1 MANMYRLIIVGHNLE
16 SKCEIANALV
26 KHKGSFK
33 TLSCRTKPLVKA
45 LKNLTLLGNQAS
57 CHVTPNLN
65 TPGWEYSVP
74 AIKGFNS
81 KIFLYVI
88 FRGNVDVDDDSSFK
102 YVQKTFTNPKIIPV
116 VYCQTKLIAAGL
128 GSAYINYLKI
138 HGDMGFQSKCEIG
151 ERVLQK
157 VNEAIKTETPQ
168 WKMTSDFYIPSKTY
182 RQPRPTPH
190 TSPPVEQI
198 EIDTDKI
205 QVKEEG
211 KPLPDLRE
219 EDWLMF
225 YKAMV
230 RGQARSNHI
239 RVNVVGNQGVGK
251 TTLVRRLQGK
261 KTVCPDRRQAPTE
274 ALDIDENIC
283 HCVQAANGTEKQ
295 WETNLFGIDDLNVQR
310 LAEAMSNLTAKS
322 EGSDRSSPYE
332 EDIFDEELLLGSDE
346 IVEIEDVTS
355 TATQNQYYEAAYKA
369 KFKREQHKLILQQA
383 KRRRECGLSSQVYVS
398 FWDFAGQS
406 TYYSTHQ
413 AFLSPRAVYLVLFDL
428 SKPLELNLF
437 DSLSFRTGGSKKCTV
452 KESLQFWT
460 SSISAF
466 TSDESNGRAPIVL
479 VGTHGDKISD
489 EDAQKKFKEVR
500 AAINM
505 ERVECLKI
513 DNTLNAEYSPSDL
526 EDLRNTLLELGLG
539 ISDEWVPAK
548 WLDLE
553 DALHQQKVG
562 GKHVLNFEELQKIN
576 RDIDFPLENDEC
588 LKSFLDHLHC
598 RGQLMYFPENLPHDL
613 VILNPVVLA
622 KFLNALMRFDHAE
635 KQKTTNVDA
644 TNMNGIVS
652 EEFISQ
658 TAGILFEKEK
668 IVANVEALKKMLIN
682 LKIMLSFTQEEL
694 GGTKYILPSLLSDK
708 APITSSKPPK
718 EKAPKIKIGFQKSF
732 LPPGFY
738 HLLLV
743 SLVTEVD
750 DVSVSTVEDHPQLYC
765 LGASLY
771 LKYETVLIE
780 IYWEN
785 SNIFIELNNYSIM
798 RSLRDMKV
806 ETFVENVELAVQK
819 TLAIYRQSSVGY
831 IVSIEC
837 PDHRD
842 VFVSLAKL
850 RAKDEVMCPGM
861 HALSLEYIVKKIQ
874 FDIALRDDPELSNEP
889 SPKQL
894 ARLAKFLRKED
905 STSLG
910 RLVDLNTA
918 SIEQV
923 RNDHIDT
930 SMQLL
935 QILLKWKGRMVRRTP
950 TLQLLV
956 KILTR
961 TGDYEVGDIKGA
973 LLDEVQT
980 YEFDLQPTV
989 LSKPPSQR
997 TMMTVSSHVGSV
1009 YPLILLELGLELPSI
1024 QQSKYNNPNNMR
1036 GVIFELLDK
1045 WQQRYTDT
1053 ATLQRL
1059 LSVMKHYETPTDN
1072 VVKCLASMTSEQ
1084 AMSER

>member
-383 KRRRECGLSSQVYVS
+383 KRRRECGLSSQ
-398 FWDFAGQS
+398 
-406 TYYSTHQ
+406 
-413 AFLSPRAVYLVLFDL
+413 
-428 SKPLELNLF
+428 
-437 DSLSFRTGGSKKCTV
+437 
-452 KESLQFWT
+452 FWT

-562 GKHVLNFEELQKIN
+562 GKH
-576 RDIDFPLENDEC
+576 
-588 LKSFLDHLHC
+588 
-598 RGQLMYFPENLPHDL
+598 
-613 VILNPVVLA
+613 
-622 KFLNALMRFDHAE
+622 
-635 KQKTTNVDA
+635 
-644 TNMNGIVS
+644 
-652 EEFISQ
+652 
-658 TAGILFEKEK
+658 
-668 IVANVEALKKMLIN
+668 
-682 LKIMLSFTQEEL
+682 
-694 GGTKYILPSLLSDK
+694 
-708 APITSSKPPK
+708 
-718 EKAPKIKIGFQKSF
+718 
-732 LPPGFY
+732 
-738 HLLLV
+738 
-743 SLVTEVD
+743 
-750 DVSVSTVEDHPQLYC
+750 
-765 LGASLY
+765 
-771 LKYETVLIE
+771 
-780 IYWEN
+780 
-785 SNIFIELNNYSIM
+785 
-798 RSLRDMKV
+798 
-806 ETFVENVELAVQK
+806 
-819 TLAIYRQSSVGY
+819 
-831 IVSIEC
+831 
-837 PDHRD
+837 
-842 VFVSLAKL
+842 
-850 RAKDEVMCPGM
+850 
-861 HALSLEYIVKKIQ
+861 
-874 FDIALRDDPELSNEP
+874 RDDPELSNEP